1 MEEKLKKL
9 KREHDKAMED
19 LAQYLQNF
27 EEMGRADFFFDYMTG
42 RIAGLRY
49 AISVLEGLR

>member
-9 KREHDKAMED
+9 KEEHDSDMSSLSE
-19 LAQYLQNF
+19 YLKLGIHERSDYF
-27 EEMGRADFFFDYMTG
+27 LDYMTG